1 MDKASS
7 DSFEDAGSIPA
18 TVHLLEGLGRRNLYD
33 FLVSQLPMERFLF
46 FIYPPI
52 Q

>member
-33 FLVSQLPMERFLF
+33 FLVTQLPMDRLSF
-46 FIYPPI
+46 FIYPHS